1 MRSEEELGAFFASG
15 LREHVEA
22 WRRMPRIR
30 PPNWMDLVALVTT
43 ILFAFAMQRSEA
55 LWLGGGYLVLRVMY
69 DVRRVQSAF
78 KQGVLSRV
86 FEFAL
91 PGVRYQPHAHIGAEH
106 VRRSGL
112 FRESWNDDAG
122 EDYVAGRHGSTDFW
136 FCELT
141 LARKKKDQ
149 RSVVFQGLFFIADFH
164 KTFRGRTYLLPDLA
178 ERAFGALGRVAQ
190 ALRIDGT
197 ELVELEDPDFEKRF
211 VCSST
216 DPLEARYVLSTSM
229 IQRILR
235 IAERSRGA
243 LRISFVD
250 ECLYLALPSGDLF
263 RAPFLGGSV
272 DEAALFGFVRELRS
286 VLELVEE
293 LGLNTR
299 IWSKAAPVGAQPIR

>member
-1 MRSEEELGAFFASG
+1 VRSEEELRGFFAG
-15 LREHVEA
+15 ELREHVEA
-22 WRRMPRIR
+22 WRRLPRIR
-30 PPNWMDLVALVTT
+30 PPNGIDLVALGVAV
-43 ILFAFAMQRSEA
+43 LFAFATQRSEA
-55 LWLGGGYLVLRVMY
+55 LWLGAGYLVLRVMY
-69 DVRRVQSAF
+69 DIRRVQSAF
-78 KQGVLSRV
+78 KQEVLSRV

-91 PGVRYQPHAHIGAEH
+91 PGVQYQPHSHIGAEH

-112 FRESWNDDAG
+112 FRESWNDDSG

-136 FCELT
+136 FSELT
-141 LARKKKDQ
+141 LAKEKKDQ

-164 KTFRGRTYLLPDLA
+164 KSFRGRTYLLPDVA
-178 ERAFGALGRVAQ
+178 ERAFGALGRAAQ

-216 DPLEARYVLSTSM
+216 DPLEARYLLSTSM
-229 IQRILR
+229 LQRILR

-243 LRISFVD
+243 LRVSFVD

-263 RAPFLGGSV
+263 QAPFLGGSL
-272 DEAALFGFVRELRS
+272 DEAALLGFVRELRS
-286 VLELVEE
+286 VLGLVEE

-299 IWSKAAPVGAQPIR
+299 IWSKPAPAEARPIR